1 MYFPYIDYQYIDKNK
16 NIKEINLFI
25 SSQYKTYLK
34 EMKNINLKQ
43 FKNLKDEQ
51 IKTLIKKTNV
61 NYVNFS
67 IKEILINLFIQT
79 LYVIKRKE
87 NIQNYES
94 NVLFGFDKH
103 IIINDINLSENLLR
117 LELGYSLRLDY

>member
-1 MYFPYIDYQYIDKNK
+1 MS
-16 NIKEINLFI
+16 L
-25 SSQYKTYLK
+25 
-34 EMKNINLKQ
+34 
-43 FKNLKDEQ
+43 
-51 IKTLIKKTNV
+51 
-61 NYVNFS
+61 
-67 IKEILINLFIQT
+67 
-79 LYVIKRKE
+79 KRKE